1 MKITYH
7 CDDIGL
13 TPKVTQRILSAWR
26 EGLISSF
33 SIIANGLEPSQVKNG
48 LHKSSNIDAR
58 IAVHLNLTDGKAISS
73 HNKQFVSETGYFN
86 GSFFG
91 LLITWL
97 KSSADDK
104 ASLLNAIEEEW
115 RAQIE
120 IVKDLSGTREV
131 AVIDGHT
138 HIHMLPFLFPI
149 AARLAKEFGIP
160 EIRVSDEIFY
170 LSSTI
175 KHNLSRIFIINVLK
189 HVVLRICS
197 IKAKKV
203 CRQYQLAYQ
212 QKMLGILHSGNM
224 TAAAARSGIERAK
237 KSGIASLEVLFHI
250 GRATRE
256 EMALLGEGTA
266 STEFSV
272 SNWRDIEYIELKKLR
287 SE

>member
-13 TPKVTQRILSAWR
+13 TPNVTQRILSAWR

-33 SIIANGLEPSQVKNG
+33 SILANGLELSQVSDG
-48 LHKSSNIDAR
+48 LLESSNIDAR
-58 IAVHLNLTDGKAISS
+58 IAAHLNLTDGKALCS
-73 HNKQFVSETGYFN
+73 HHKQFVSEEGYFN

-97 KSSADDK
+97 RSSADDK
-104 ASLLNAIEEEW
+104 ASLVNAIEEEW
-115 RAQIE
+115 RAQIKV
-120 IVKDLSGTREV
+120 IMKLSGLREV

-138 HIHMLPFLFPI
+138 HIHMLPFLFPV

-170 LSSTI
+170 ISPNMKQNISL
-175 KHNLSRIFIINVLK
+175 RFMINFLK
-189 HVVLRICS
+189 HIVLRLCS
-197 IKAKKV
+197 IKARQV
-203 CRQYQLAYQ
+203 CQQYQLVYQ
-212 QKMLGILHSGNM
+212 QKMLGVLYSGNM
-224 TAAAARSGIERAK
+224 TAAAASSGIKRAK
-237 KSGIASLEVLFHI
+237 KSGITSLEVLFHI

-256 EMALLGEGTA
+256 EMALLSEGTA

>member
-13 TPKVTQRILSAWR
+13 TPNVTQRILSAWR
-26 EGLISSF
+26 EGLITSF
-33 SIIANGLEPSQVKNG
+33 SIIANGLEPSQVNDG

-58 IAVHLNLTDGKAISS
+58 IAVHLNLSDGKAISA
-73 HNKQFVSETGYFN
+73 HHKQFVSETGYFN

-91 LLITWL
+91 LLIAWL

-115 RAQIE
+115 RAQIQV
-120 IVKDLSGTREV
+120 VKGLIGPREV
-131 AVIDGHT
+131 TVIDGHT

-160 EIRVSDEIFY
+160 EIRVSDEIFH
-170 LSSTI
+170 LSSTMKENI
-175 KHNLSRIFIINVLK
+175 SPVFVINILK

-203 CRQYQLAYQ
+203 CQQYQLAYQ
-212 QKMLGILHSGNM
+212 QKILGILYSGNM
-224 TAAAARSGIERAK
+224 TAAAASSGIERAN
-237 KSGIASLEVLFHI
+237 KSGITSLEVLFHI

-256 EMALLGEGTA
+256 EMTLLGEGTA
-266 STEFSV
+266 STDFSV
-272 SNWRDIEYIELKKLR
+272 SIWRDIEYIELKQLR